1 MIEISKVTKTLKKQ
15 KVLDEVTVTFEK
27 GKIYGLRGKNGAGKT
42 MLLRAIS
49 GLINI
54 DEGQIIIDGK
64 RLHKD
69 MDFPDSLGILI
80 ENSNLLEELTAVKNL
95 TLLSKIKKKVG
106 PIEIRNAIERVGLNP
121 DDKKTVRKFSLG
133 MKQRLAIAQAVFE
146 APDIVLLDEPTNAID
161 EDGVEIVKKILL
173 EEKARGAVIVIAS
186 HDLEE
191 LQEIA
196 DEIYMMKNGRLYD
209 EKK

>member
-1 MIEISKVTKTLKKQ
+1 
-15 KVLDEVTVTFEK
+15 
-27 GKIYGLRGKNGAGKT
+27 

-80 ENSNLLEELTAVKNL
+80 ENSNLLEELTAMKNL

-106 PIEIRNAIERVGLNP
+106 SSHCY
-121 DDKKTVRKFSLG
+121 RKS
-133 MKQRLAIAQAVFE
+133 
-146 APDIVLLDEPTNAID
+146 
-161 EDGVEIVKKILL
+161 
-173 EEKARGAVIVIAS
+173 
-186 HDLEE
+186 
-191 LQEIA
+191 
-196 DEIYMMKNGRLYD
+196 
-209 EKK
+209 

>member
-1 MIEISKVTKTLKKQ
+1 MIEISSVTKTLKKQ
-15 KVLDEVTVTFEK
+15 KVLDNVTVTFEK
-27 GKIYGLRGKNGAGKT
+27 GKIYGLSGKNGAGKM

-95 TLLSKIKKKVG
+95 TLLSKIKKK
-106 PIEIRNAIERVGLNP
+106 
-121 DDKKTVRKFSLG
+121 
-133 MKQRLAIAQAVFE
+133 
-146 APDIVLLDEPTNAID
+146 
-161 EDGVEIVKKILL
+161 
-173 EEKARGAVIVIAS
+173 
-186 HDLEE
+186 
-191 LQEIA
+191 
-196 DEIYMMKNGRLYD
+196 
-209 EKK
+209 

>member
-1 MIEISKVTKTLKKQ
+1 MIEISNVTKTLKKQ
-15 KVLDEVTVTFEK
+15 KVLDDVTVTFEK

-121 DDKKTVRKFSLG
+121 ADKKTVRKFSLG
-133 MKQRLAIAQAVFE
+133 MKQRFAIAQAVFE

-196 DEIYMMKNGRLYD
+196 DEIYMMKNGRLY

>member
-1 MIEISKVTKTLKKQ
+1 MIKVNSVTKTIKNQ
-15 KVLDEVTVTFEK
+15 KVLDNVSISFES

-42 MLLRAIS
+42 MLLRAIA

-54 DEGQIIIDGK
+54 NEGTIEIDGK
-64 RLHKD
+64 LLHKD
-69 MDFPDSLGILI
+69 MDFPESVGILI
-80 ENSNLLEELTAVKNL
+80 ENSNLLDEFTAMKNL

-106 PIEIRNAIERVGLNP
+106 EKEIREVIERVGLNP
-121 DDKKTVRKFSLG
+121 NDKKTVRKFSLG

-146 APDIVLLDEPTNAID
+146 QPDILLLDEPTNAID
-161 EDGVEIVKKILL
+161 DDGVNVVKRIIL
-173 EEKARGAVIVIAS
+173 EERERGAVIIIAS

-196 DEIYMMKNGRLYD
+196 DEIFTMKAGKLLN
-209 EKK
+209 EK